1 MANHSATHPKHVHHH
16 FVDSNQQFESAKLGM
31 WVFLVNEILFFG
43 GLFCAYIVFRAWYPE
58 LFTQAA
64 LELNTFWGAVNTVVL
79 IGSSLTVAMA
89 IRSAQNNQKRG
100 LEINLLITILLAC
113 VFLVIKYFEYEHK
126 LHLGIAP
133 GSFWNPTPEIA
144 AVLDH
149 PKANIFFGHLLHD
162 DRRAW
167 TTRYY
172 WDCPYGLAI
181 HARSQRAFQLRVL
194 YPGRNNRI
202 VLALS
207 GFDLDFPFPTLI
219 LNRMTRIHT
228 PLNLI

>member
-16 FVDSNQQFESAKLGM
+16 FVNSNQQFESAKLGM

-100 LEINLLITILLAC
+100 LEINLLITIFWHVC
-113 VFLVIKYFEYEHK
+113 SWSSNTSNTSTSYTSV
-126 LHLGIAP
+126 LHL
-133 GSFWNPTPEIA
+133 
-144 AVLDH
+144 VR
-149 PKANIFFGHLLHD
+149 FGTLLQKLLP
-162 DRRAW
+162 
-167 TTRYY
+167 
-172 WDCPYGLAI
+172 C
-181 HARSQRAFQLRVL
+181 
-194 YPGRNNRI
+194 
-202 VLALS
+202 
-207 GFDLDFPFPTLI
+207 
-219 LNRMTRIHT
+219 
-228 PLNLI
+228 

>member
-1 MANHSATHPKHVHHH
+1 MANHSASHPKHLHHH
-16 FVDSNQQFESAKLGM
+16 FVNSNQQFESAKLGM

-100 LEINLLITILLAC
+100 LEINLIITILLAC

-144 AVLDH
+144 AILDH
-149 PKANIFFGHLLHD
+149 PKANIFFGIYYMMTAVHGLHVII
-162 DRRAW
+162 
-167 TTRYY
+167 
-172 WDCPYGLAI
+172 GI
-181 HARSQRAFQLRVL
+181 
-194 YPGRNNRI
+194 
-202 VLALS
+202 ALMVW
-207 GFDLDFPFPTLI
+207 L
-219 LNRMTRIHT
+219 
-228 PLNLI
+228 

>member
-133 GSFWNPTPEIA
+133 GTFWNPTPEIA

-149 PKANIFFGHLLHD
+149 PKANIFFGIYYMMTGVHGLHVIVGIGLMIWLYM
-162 DRRAW
+162 RA
-167 TTRYY
+167 RKGHFNSEY
-172 WDCPYGLAI
+172 LSLI
-181 HARSQRAFQLRVL
+181 H
-194 YPGRNNRI
+194 I
-202 VLALS
+202 
-207 GFDLDFPFPTLI
+207 
-219 LNRMTRIHT
+219 
-228 PLNLI
+228 